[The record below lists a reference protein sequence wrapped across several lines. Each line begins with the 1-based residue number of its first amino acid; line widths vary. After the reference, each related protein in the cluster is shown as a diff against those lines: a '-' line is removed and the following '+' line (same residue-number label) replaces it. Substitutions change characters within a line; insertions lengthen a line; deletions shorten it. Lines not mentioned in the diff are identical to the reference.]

1 MHPEQ
6 QAEQRRRL
14 ETIGRMAG
22 IVVHDFNNLLMVMDG
37 YARMVLE
44 DPAISPAT
52 RDCILEILKASG
64 RASEL
69 TRQLLQFSRHQPID
83 TERLQLHRLIEELR
97 PMLERV
103 LGETITLELDLR
115 ANEPNLE
122 ANRSQFEQVL
132 LNLVVNARDA
142 IEAQGRV
149 TIRTTSTHEHCRLE
163 VEDTGSGIPAE
174 LEGRIF
180 EPFFTTK
187 PTDKGTGLGLAMVAE
202 AVEKWGA
209 RIEVASQP
217 GQGTRMSILIPQA
230 QPKLGGKVL
239 VVEDEPAVRALILR
253 ALRQSGHQV
262 WEAENTASAL
272 ELLKSLDELD
282 VLISD
287 LEIPGGTGQDIAV
300 RARERHPRLKT
311 LLISGYAQS
320 QPQPNQ
326 RFLQKP
332 FSTKTLVLAVHDLLK
347 LS

>member
-1 MHPEQ
+1 MLPEQ

-52 RDCILEILKASG
+52 RDSILEILKASG

-69 TRQLLQFSRHQPID
+69 TRQLLQFSRNQRID
-83 TERLQLHRLIEELR
+83 TERLQLHRVIEDLR

-122 ANRSQFEQVL
+122 ANRSQLEQVL

-149 TIRTTSTHEHCRLE
+149 TIRTTSTDEHCRLE

-253 ALRQSGHQV
+253 ALRQSGYEV
-262 WEAENTASAL
+262 WEADNTSTAL
-272 ELLKSLDELD
+272 ELAKSLDSLD
-282 VLISD
+282 LLISD

-311 LLISGYAQS
+311 LLISGYAHS
-320 QPQPNQ
+320 QPQPGQ
-326 RFLQKP
+326 MFLQKP
-332 FSTKTLVLAVHDLLK
+332 FSTKTLVLAVHDLLN